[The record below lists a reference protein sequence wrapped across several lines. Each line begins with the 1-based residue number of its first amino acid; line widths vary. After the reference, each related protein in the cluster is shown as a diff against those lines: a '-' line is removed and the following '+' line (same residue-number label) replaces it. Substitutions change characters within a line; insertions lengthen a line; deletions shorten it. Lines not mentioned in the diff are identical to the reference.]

1 MTAESAVE
9 AKGAAKAPAR
19 AERRARAM
27 NFMAKINVRFL
38 MEDK

>member
-9 AKGAAKAPAR
+9 AKGAAKTPAR

-27 NFMAKINVRFL
+27 NFIAKIDVRL
-38 MEDK
+38 LIEDE